1 MEFDKNLEELLIV
14 SDLMV
19 NHPKV
24 TVDRPFDR
32 ESLLMTK
39 HLLNVESINQLR
51 DIAVF
56 TRIPF
61 FTDESLIS
69 LNDSGEI

>member
-1 MEFDKNLEELLIV
+1 MESDKNLEELLIV

-32 ESLLMTK
+32 E
-39 HLLNVESINQLR
+39 
-51 DIAVF
+51 
-56 TRIPF
+56 
-61 FTDESLIS
+61 
-69 LNDSGEI
+69 

>member
-1 MEFDKNLEELLIV
+1 MEPDKNLEELLIV

-39 HLLNVESINQLR
+39 HLLNVVSINQLR
-51 DIAVF
+51 NTTVF

-61 FTDESLIS
+61 FIVESLIS
-69 LNDSGEI
+69 FNDSGEI